1 MKQVCFRDEFKKYVG
16 EIKNPEI
23 YRKIRSFI
31 ERISQGW
38 LHEEESER
46 DNLVSS
52 SQLLKQSKIDD
63 VLRLIWA
70 VDILKEEFHYVQV
83 LKIWDV
89 VPLSDAPEAVK
100 RLDSNHMKYTRDE
113 IEKCRARCI
122 RG

>member
-1 MKQVCFRDEFKKYVG
+1 MKQLCFSDDFKKSVG

-23 YRKIRSFI
+23 YRKIKNFL
-31 ERISQGW
+31 ERLSW

-70 VDILKEEFHYVQV
+70 VDILKGDLHYVQV

-89 VPLSDAPEAVK
+89 VPSSNAPEALK
-100 RLDSNHMKYTRDE
+100 RLDSNHTKYTRDE
-113 IEKCRARCI
+113 IEKCSARCI